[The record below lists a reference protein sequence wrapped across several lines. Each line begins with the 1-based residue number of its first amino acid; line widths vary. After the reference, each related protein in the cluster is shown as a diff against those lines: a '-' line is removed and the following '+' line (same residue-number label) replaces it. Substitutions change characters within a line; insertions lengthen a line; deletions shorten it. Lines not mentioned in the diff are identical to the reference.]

1 MLWLKRNKAT
11 NKVVKK
17 NRLKSK
23 VLTKSKLNSDRKV
36 TVAAHS
42 LAARLLANASEK
54 KATKISSSVSADL
67 CQGQESRLSQK
78 GWQISALFNKTNLQ
92 INENNNKPTF
102 WM

>member
-42 LAARLLANASEK
+42 LAARLLATRQK
-54 KATKISSSVSADL
+54 KKGHENFKFSV
-67 CQGQESRLSQK
+67 R
-78 GWQISALFNKTNLQ
+78 
-92 INENNNKPTF
+92 
-102 WM
+102 

>member
-1 MLWLKRNKAT
+1 MKSNGLYNTTLHAVAEKRNKAT

-42 LAARLLANASEK
+42 LAARLLATRQK
-54 KATKISSSVSADL
+54 KKGHENFKFSV
-67 CQGQESRLSQK
+67 R
-78 GWQISALFNKTNLQ
+78 
-92 INENNNKPTF
+92 
-102 WM
+102 